1 MGPLTHIWRMRVLLQ
16 LILPLLVQGK
26 SIVKERNGVIKQA
39 LIPTLVNIIG
49 HARMQEHGIGDDMD
63 GLLNFMDEEK
73 ILDPFLSWLA
83 WFTNLVVDKEEGKSE
98 EEAEESRSIV
108 KERNDVIKQALTPT
122 LVNIVRHA
130 RMQEHGTDI
139 DNLLNYMD
147 EEKILDPFLQW
158 LGWFTDTILEGEEQG
173 EDQAQEEK
181 DDESDDVTESDEKVL
196 ELEVLEKE
204 ESMEETIKNMEEEE
218 DHEAIPQED
227 DEKTFEEEIMEK
239 ERSLEENLKE
249 EISDK
254 EASGTGQE
262 NYDEE
267 ASGNGQEEEIYVDEA
282 SETRQEEDIY
292 DDKAS
297 ETGQETK
304 REILEKE
311 GSEESGEEMNYYDE
325 ASETGQEMKEEIYDD
340 EASETGWP
348 GDPKGYNGPKI
359 SEEDEMP
366 DGLMDDVV
374 PQRWA

>member
-98 EEAEESRSIV
+98 EEAEESSSVV

-139 DNLLNYMD
+139 DNLLDYMD
-147 EEKILDPFLQW
+147 EEKILDPFLKW
-158 LGWFTDTILEGEEQG
+158 LGWFTDTIPEGEEQG

-196 ELEVLEKE
+196 ELEVLKKEK
-204 ESMEETIKNMEEEE
+204 IKLKKKRTMNLMMSPNLMRKFSSLRFWKRKKAWKKLSKIWRKKRIMKRY
-218 DHEAIPQED
+218 HK
-227 DEKTFEEEIMEK
+227 KTMRK
-239 ERSLEENLKE
+239 LSKKKSL
-249 EISDK
+249 
-254 EASGTGQE
+254 
-262 NYDEE
+262 
-267 ASGNGQEEEIYVDEA
+267 
-282 SETRQEEDIY
+282 RR
-292 DDKAS
+292 
-297 ETGQETK
+297 K
-304 REILEKE
+304 RVWRR
-311 GSEESGEEMNYYDE
+311 
-325 ASETGQEMKEEIYDD
+325 T
-340 EASETGWP
+340 
-348 GDPKGYNGPKI
+348 
-359 SEEDEMP
+359 
-366 DGLMDDVV
+366 
-374 PQRWA
+374 

>member
-39 LIPTLVNIIG
+39 LVPTLVNIIG

-83 WFTNLVVDKEEGKSE
+83 WFTDLVVDKEEGKSE

-147 EEKILDPFLQW
+147 EEKILESD
-158 LGWFTDTILEGEEQG
+158 DQG
-173 EDQAQEEK
+173 EDQVQDAKEH
-181 DDESDDVTESDEKVL
+181 DESDDVTESDEKVL

-204 ESMEETIKNMEEEE
+204 ESMEETIKNMEEDE

-249 EISDK
+249 EI
-254 EASGTGQE
+254 
-262 NYDEE
+262 YDEE
-267 ASGNGQEEEIYVDEA
+267 ASGNGQEEEIYEDEA

-297 ETGQETK
+297 ET
-304 REILEKE
+304 
-311 GSEESGEEMNYYDE
+311 
-325 ASETGQEMKEEIYDD
+325 
-340 EASETGWP
+340 
-348 GDPKGYNGPKI
+348 
-359 SEEDEMP
+359 
-366 DGLMDDVV
+366 
-374 PQRWA
+374 

>member
-39 LIPTLVNIIG
+39 LIPPLVNIIG

-73 ILDPFLSWLA
+73 IPDPFLSWLA
-83 WFTNLVVDKEEGKSE
+83 WFTDLVVDKEEGKSE

-130 RMQEHGTDI
+130 RMQEHGTNI

-158 LGWFTDTILEGEEQG
+158 LGWFTDSILESDDQG
-173 EDQAQEEK
+173 EDQVQDAKEH
-181 DDESDDVTESDEKVL
+181 DESDEKVL

-227 DEKTFEEEIMEK
+227 DEKTFEEEIIEK
-239 ERSLEENLKE
+239 EESLEENLKE

-254 EASGTGQE
+254 EASGSGQE

-267 ASGNGQEEEIYVDEA
+267 ASE
-282 SETRQEEDIY
+282 
-292 DDKAS
+292 K
-297 ETGQETK
+297 GQETK
-304 REILEKE
+304 REILGKE

-325 ASETGQEMKEEIYDD
+325 ASVTGQEMKEEIYDD

-359 SEEDEMP
+359 SKED
-366 DGLMDDVV
+366 
-374 PQRWA
+374 

>member
-1 MGPLTHIWRMRVLLQ
+1 MGLTHIWRMRVLLQ

-26 SIVKERNGVIKQA
+26 SIVKERNGVIKRA

-158 LGWFTDTILEGEEQG
+158 LGWFTDSILESDDQG
-173 EDQAQEEK
+173 EDQVQDAKEH
-181 DDESDDVTESDEKVL
+181 DESDDVTESDEKVL

-227 DEKTFEEEIMEK
+227 DEKTFEEEIIE
-239 ERSLEENLKE
+239 KE

-262 NYDEE
+262 
-267 ASGNGQEEEIYVDEA
+267 EEIYEDEA

-325 ASETGQEMKEEIYDD
+325 ASVTGQEMKEEIYDD